1 MIEDKIK
8 RLKYI
13 EKIKD
18 SLAEYENH
26 EWIIFSFLFETKQTE
41 IELRKFRI
49 QSD

>member
-26 EWIIFSFLFETKQTE
+26 EGEYFHVYLKQNKQR
-41 IELRKFRI
+41 L
-49 QSD
+49 D